1 MENVPANSG
10 DPHRGSETVW
20 FGPPLDE
27 ARNAVIVIHGRGDS
41 ARGILT
47 LAPEFRSP
55 HSTFLAPQATGHSWY
70 PHGFMA
76 PVDRNEP
83 WLSSALER
91 IRVTLDTVGE
101 VVPKE
106 RTVLMGFSQG
116 ACLALEFAARN
127 AGPYGGVV
135 AFSGGLIGP
144 DCTTRDYPGSLEGT
158 PVFLGCSD
166 VDAHIP
172 VGRVHDSADVM
183 EVLGG
188 TVEKQIYPG
197 MGHTVNGD
205 EITWA
210 HQLLSEV
217 GADSRAYGRNR
228 P

>member
-1 MENVPANSG
+1 
-10 DPHRGSETVW
+10 
-20 FGPPLDE
+20 
-27 ARNAVIVIHGRGDS
+27 
-41 ARGILT
+41 
-47 LAPEFRSP
+47 
-55 HSTFLAPQATGHSWY
+55 
-70 PHGFMA
+70 MA

-101 VVPKE
+101 VVPQE

-144 DCTTRDYPGSLEGT
+144 DCTTRDYSGSLEGT

-172 VGRVHDSADVM
+172 VGRVHDSAEVM
-183 EVLGG
+183 KVLGG

-217 GADSRAYGRNR
+217 GADSRV
-228 P
+228 